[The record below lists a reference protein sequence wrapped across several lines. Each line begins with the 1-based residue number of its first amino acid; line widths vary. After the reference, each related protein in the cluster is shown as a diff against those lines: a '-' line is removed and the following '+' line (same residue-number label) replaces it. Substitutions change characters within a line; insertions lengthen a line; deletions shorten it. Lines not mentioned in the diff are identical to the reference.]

1 MASVLWSALV
11 AVVFALTALVLGMHA
26 WQALGPTTTRTRS
39 ALATRHLPADP
50 LATLLDVPSGPPL
63 PLDPEPHALACDA
76 ESDGLN
82 PASDDIDG
90 EWAYPAAG
98 QSARAPTDPGDTP
111 HHAPLRKYPGKS
123 ITLLTDAKP
132 EFAAELL
139 VKLDS
144 FMVQAN
150 SALTDILGG
159 KVPAK
164 PTQLILFESQERYQE
179 YAHDNAPGLV
189 NNGGYYD
196 GATRTAV
203 TYRYNNSMQLYFHE
217 LVHVLMG
224 EQFGDHSFSRYTRKN
239 WPIWFDEGLCEL
251 IGSFQ
256 VVGTGLKVPGVNKS
270 KLAYLYNAMA
280 HNTLVDLPSLVRA
293 PAERFSGSSMNI
305 YYAEAWG
312 LLDFLVNAPE
322 HKGRVAAFFARIHSG
337 EDGIEALK
345 AVFGHDLVALDRSWR
360 RWLLDRAKQT
370 EDDVQLFNGQSID
383 DWAVH
388 EGGQWQ
394 VVGGEIQAIGN
405 SNHNY
410 LIKSE
415 LPVGDFSY
423 ELDMNLSR
431 GTAGLILG
439 NNYHAEYPYYFL
451 VDVSRDAVLL
461 RRATSASL
469 LEPLMQAWADIP
481 PGKWR
486 HLRVSVIDHVL
497 RIDVAG
503 REALTMRVDR
513 ERFSLFGIHVS
524 QARARFRNLVVH
536 QERTALTQPP
546 ARPMTPVGGPSQ
558 GL

>member
-1 MASVLWSALV
+1 MWSTLV
-11 AVVFALTALVLGMHA
+11 ALVFALTTLVLGLQS
-26 WQALGPTTTRTRS
+26 WQALGAQPRPVPHPS
-39 ALATRHLPADP
+39 AQRPIVD
-50 LATLLDVPSGPPL
+50 LLDTPSGPEPAT
-63 PLDPEPHALACDA
+63 PLDPVPHAIACDPDA
-76 ESDGLN
+76 DETEH
-82 PASDDIDG
+82 PEIDG

-98 QSARAPTDPGDTP
+98 QAARAPAETVDTP

-132 EFAAELL
+132 DYAAELL

-150 SALTDILGG
+150 SALTEMLGG

-224 EQFGDHSFSRYTRKN
+224 EQFSDHSFSRYTRKN

-251 IGSFQ
+251 VGSFQ
-256 VVGTGLKVPGVNKS
+256 VVGTGLKVPGLNKG

-280 HNTLVDLPSLVRA
+280 HDTLVDLPSLVRA
-293 PAERFSGSSMNI
+293 PAERFSGTSMNI

-322 HKGRVAAFFARIHSG
+322 HKGKVAVFFQRIHDG
-337 EDGIEALK
+337 EDGIDALK
-345 AVFGHDLVALDRSWR
+345 AVFGHDLVALDHAWR
-360 RWLLDRAKQT
+360 RWMLDRAKQT
-370 EDDVQLFNGQSID
+370 DVDVQLFNGQSID

-394 VVGGEIQAIGN
+394 VVGGEIQAVGN

-423 ELDMNLSR
+423 ELDLNLSR
-431 GTAGLILG
+431 GTAGLIIG

-461 RRATSASL
+461 RRATSAS
-469 LEPLMQAWADIP
+469 
-481 PGKWR
+481 
-486 HLRVSVIDHVL
+486 
-497 RIDVAG
+497 
-503 REALTMRVDR
+503 
-513 ERFSLFGIHVS
+513 
-524 QARARFRNLVVH
+524 
-536 QERTALTQPP
+536 
-546 ARPMTPVGGPSQ
+546 
-558 GL
+558 